1 MMATIEAMK
10 HKAGRLLGFTS
21 WGRGLAADDD
31 ALLTESY
38 AQIYDDLDE
47 EGIATWPSTAEIPD
61 RCMPHVAA
69 LVAFNVTADKSV
81 SPERYSTIL
90 ALRNVAKPE
99 IRRMVTPAFEA
110 DDMAEDY

>member
-1 MMATIEAMK
+1 MATTEAMK

-21 WGRGLAADDD
+21 WGRALSADDD

-38 AQIYDDLDE
+38 VQVYDDLEE
-47 EGIATWPSTAEIPD
+47 EGIAVWPYTGEIPD

-81 SPERYSTIL
+81 SPERYNTIL
-90 ALRNVAKPE
+90 TLRNVAKPE
-99 IRRMVTPAFEA
+99 IRRLVTPAYESFKAA
-110 DDMAEDY
+110 DGF